1 MKKKYKRLLFT
12 MIIILIVIIV
22 GILTLKF
29 YKSLNT
35 REIKVIDTV
44 ENFDYAL
51 EARDTVLY
59 KNIHR
64 ELKNNL
70 ESDEINYDEYAKEI
84 AKLFIVDLFTLDNK
98 LSPYDVGG
106 LEFVYPDV
114 LDNYKLNVE
123 DTLYKH
129 IETDSKRKQKL
140 PIVSSIDVDDFTKD
154 EYVIDKD
161 TYPSYVVKLNWSY
174 EHDYGYDTYA
184 AVTLILKDE
193 KVYVVEYQV
202 VE

>member
-1 MKKKYKRLLFT
+1 MKKKYKRLLFV

-22 GILTLKF
+22 GILMLKF

-35 REIKVIDTV
+35 REIKIIDTV

-51 EARDTVLY
+51 EDRDTVLY

-70 ESDEINYDEYAKEI
+70 ESDEINYDEYAKTI

-98 LSPYDVGG
+98 LSTYDVGG
-106 LEFVYPDV
+106 VEFVYPDV

-140 PIVSSIDVDDFTKD
+140 PIVSSIDVDDFTKS
-154 EYVIDKD
+154 EYTIGED
-161 TYPSYVVKLNWSY
+161 TYPSFITKLNWSY
-174 EHDYGYDTYA
+174 EKDYGYDTYA

-193 KVYVVEYQV
+193 KIYVVEYQV

>member
-1 MKKKYKRLLFT
+1 M
-12 MIIILIVIIV
+12 
-22 GILTLKF
+22 LKF

-35 REIKVIDTV
+35 KEIKIIDTV

-51 EARDTVLY
+51 EDRDTVLY

-70 ESDEINYDEYAKEI
+70 ESEEINYDEYAKEI
-84 AKLFIVDLFTLDNK
+84 AQLFIVDLFTLDNK
-98 LSPYDVGG
+98 LSTYDVGG
-106 LEFVYPDV
+106 VEFVYPLV

-140 PIVSSIDVDDFTKD
+140 PIVSSIDVDDFTKG
-154 EYVIDKD
+154 EYTIGED
-161 TYPSYVVKLNWSY
+161 TYPSFITKLNWSY
-174 EHDYGYDTYA
+174 EKDYGYDTYA

-193 KVYVVEYQV
+193 KIYVVEYQV